1 MAIYD
6 SEEEQVE
13 QLKKWWQTNSQ
24 AVIIGVAA
32 GLCLMFAGNFWKSYQ
47 QDKRMQA
54 STLYSQLLDAD
65 SKDQPEQIE
74 KLNKQIAVQYGSTAY
89 AHYAALFDAKTKVK
103 QGDLVAAKAV
113 LQKVIAE
120 ADDDL
125 KNVAR
130 LRLIS
135 LMLATSEYEAGLK
148 LISETNAASMK
159 GFSSS
164 YEELKGDLYVALD
177 RVDEAR
183 TAYEN
188 ALRDG
193 AQSPLLQFKLD
204 DLTAPAGP
212 TVVQPIAKSN
222 EPAAPAAPAPTATP
236 APEAAK

>member
-1 MAIYD
+1 M
-6 SEEEQVE
+6 
-13 QLKKWWQTNSQ
+13 
-24 AVIIGVAA
+24 
-32 GLCLMFAGNFWKSYQ
+32 
-47 QDKRMQA
+47 
-54 STLYSQLLDAD
+54 DAD

-89 AHYAALFDAKTKVK
+89 AQYAALFDAKTKVQ
-103 QGDLVAAKAV
+103 QGDLIAAKAV
-113 LQKVIAE
+113 LQKVIVE
-120 ADDDL
+120 ADEDL

-130 LRLIS
+130 IRLIR
-135 LMLATSEYEAGLK
+135 LMPATGEYEAGLK

-204 DLTAPAGP
+204 DLTAPAGS
-212 TVVQPIAKSN
+212 TAVQPMAKSN
-222 EPAAPAAPAPTATP
+222 ETAAPVAQVPSATP
-236 APEAAK
+236 APDTAK